1 MPPLCCFSP
10 WKGWQHSEHV
20 LCTRRAGAEYC
31 YIGLLSLMAPTQTH
45 SVNANSALSNVNT
58 LTQGWFRD
66 ILSWNALN
74 CPPEAIIC
82 RGDYKWITASLFHY
96 PLSVSGA
103 QADVDT
109 TVYRTTVN
117 TNTGLSRRHDNTA
130 ADTGRTTAV
139 PCCSSLLFKFICPV
153 AGFSYYFGFF
163 WNVC

>member
-31 YIGLLSLMAPTQTH
+31 YIGLLFLMAPTQTH

-66 ILSWNALN
+66 ILSRNALN

-82 RGDYKWITASLFHY
+82 KGDYKWITASLFHY

-103 QADVDT
+103 RADVDT
-109 TVYRTTVN
+109 AVYRTTVN
-117 TNTGLSRRHDNTA
+117 TNMGLSRRHDNTA
-130 ADTGRTTAV
+130 ADIGHYRTAM
-139 PCCSSLLFKFICPV
+139 PCQIHPFLYQNIFQ
-153 AGFSYYFGFF
+153 
-163 WNVC
+163 